1 MSIKT
6 TAIYLIVRAALHG
19 RVSAGVLAFAVGM
32 GVANAQ
38 VQISIQAGVEL
49 SWLTSANNTYQ
60 LQWSSNPASTWNNLG
75 ATVAGSGTTNTV
87 YDPVPSGTRLYHV
100 LDIVPGTPAVS
111 GNLVANAGFENGNGI
126 SASNWSVDT
135 AAGGPVYG
143 VRTNDNPNSGSFDF
157 QIYLAST
164 GAGPVVQ
171 FNQSGIPVIGGTTY
185 PFTFY
190 ANALM
195 GSQGYSAQ
203 WRILWNSGGDTGYQ
217 TFVPGN
223 NVYGLISNSVTAP
236 AGATSAIVYFHFAG
250 AASPSQSAT
259 IDIDDVTLGS
269 GTSSPGSPAVTNI
282 LSAAMMPS
290 VQISWPGISGMEYQP
305 ESTTNMGMESW
316 NTNFPM
322 IMGDGSTES
331 FLIPMTNSAVFYR
344 LMIPPVVV
352 LPPSNLQQVPSGT
365 TNSIELTW
373 NASTS
378 PGVTGY
384 EILYVDT
391 NSTTTNSISVGLVG
405 GTGISGLTAGD
416 TYNISVITLSPNGES
431 DPSQATIQAHVS
443 TNLNGVVWSDEFN
456 GSAIDSS
463 TWTYDVGNQGWGNG
477 QLEYDTAQ
485 HENSYTTNGSLVIEA
500 DRTNYWGNSF
510 TSARMLTQGRFAFKY
525 GNLEARIKV
534 PDTANGL
541 WPALWMM
548 GNNSGAIVWPDCG
561 ELDIMELGAAAGISS
576 NIQQELIDSAIHY
589 ADANNNPVNAAAWL
603 TAPEDLSQGYHLYQ
617 MSWTPTNLTFSLDN
631 VPFGSWDITDIPMFQ
646 QPMFII
652 LNDAIG
658 GYDPSY
664 TGVYSP
670 GAVTA
675 TFPAKMYVDYIR
687 ITDNGYTKL
696 YYGDNYAENGNFG
709 VFAGTTP
716 VNDSLTYG
724 TGLEPDFAYGTN
736 AALYVWN
743 NMTPSANP
751 PAPSEG
757 TNCWSFDIAAGNWFG
772 MGVFL
777 PNFRNMKNYS
787 DGYLHF
793 DIRTTAGDATPMQ
806 VGIQSCVAGQLA
818 GDGANFWL
826 PIGTDQTS
834 EFWFPHDGQ
843 WHSLKIPLNRF
854 ANVDFRT
861 VNQLFQISSV
871 VNPTSAL
878 NLSIDNVWWEP
889 SATRVTPQNGDFG
902 VYTETASHMNAGSFS
917 LGTQGNF
924 FVWANTMV
932 PATQHPYEGTNDI
945 SLVSAGVGWTGMAFT
960 PNVKYNLTAFQY
972 PGCNLEFAMKTTS
985 TTPFMIGMKSGNL
998 DGVGQKWITFDG
1010 PDNDPYGFV
1019 RDGQWHVVDIPMSDF
1034 GPEVDLSA
1042 VSQFFEI
1049 LSQSAAISNIE
1060 LDDIHFTS
1068 GGVASPPD
1076 Q

>member
-1 MSIKT
+1 MTNFASRQALPIHLA
-6 TAIYLIVRAALHG
+6 AIT
-19 RVSAGVLAFAVGM
+19 LAFVIGTD
-32 GVANAQ
+32 VSRAQ
-38 VQISIQAGVEL
+38 VQLNLLPGLQS
-49 SWLTSANNTYQ
+49 SWLENTSDTYH
-60 LQWSSNPASTWNNLG
+60 LQWSSNPATTWTDLM
-75 ATVAGSGTTNTV
+75 AAAGNGLTNT
-87 YDPVPSGTRLYHV
+87 YFDPFPIGKRTYQL
-100 LDIVPGTPAVS
+100 LDIVPGIPAS
-111 GNLVANAGFENGNGI
+111 SALPSNGGFESGTG
-126 SASNWSVDT
+126 SGATGWTVDT

-143 VRTNDNPNSGSFDF
+143 IRTNDQPHNGSFNF
-157 QIYLAST
+157 QVYLAST

-171 FNQSGIPVIGGTTY
+171 FSQSGIPVTGGTTN

-190 ANALM
+190 ANALG
-195 GSQGYSAQ
+195 GSVGYSAQ

-217 TFVPGN
+217 TYTPGN
-223 NVYGLISNSVTAP
+223 NAYASISNSVTAP
-236 AGATSAIVYFHFAG
+236 AGATSATIFFHFAG
-250 AASPSQSAT
+250 AASPGVTST
-259 IDIDDVTLGS
+259 IDMDDVVLGS
-269 GTSSPGSPAVTNI
+269 GVSNPGTPAVTNI
-282 LSAAMMPS
+282 LPVAMLP
-290 VQISWPGISGMEYQP
+290 VAQISWSSISGVEYQP
-305 ESTTNMGMESW
+305 ESTTNLGAGLW
-316 NTNFPM
+316 NTNFPV
-322 IMGDGSTES
+322 IAGDGGTKS
-331 FLIPMTNSAVFYR
+331 FLIPMTNSATFLR
-344 LMIPPVVV
+344 LLIPPVVV
-352 LPPSNLQQVPSGT
+352 LPPSNLQSVPSGT
-365 TNSIELTW
+365 TNAIGLTW

-384 EILYVDT
+384 EVLYVDT
-391 NSTTTNSISVGLVG
+391 NSMTTNSINLGLV
-405 GTGISGLTAGD
+405 TSTVISGLTSGQ
-416 TYNISVITLSPNGES
+416 TYFVSIITLSSNG
-431 DPSQATIQAHVS
+431 PSNPSATIPAQAVS
-443 TNLNGVVWSDEFN
+443 NQGGVVWSTDF
-456 GSAIDSS
+456 SS
-463 TWTYDVGNQGWGNG
+463 GVINPGTWTYDVGGTGWGNG

-485 HENSYTTNGSLVIEA
+485 HGNTYITNGNLVLEA

-534 PDTANGL
+534 PNTANGL
-541 WPALWMM
+541 WPAFWMM
-548 GNNSGAIVWPDCG
+548 GNNAGAITWPDCG
-561 ELDIMELGAAAGISS
+561 ELDIMELGAAAGIAS

-589 ADANNNPVNAAAWL
+589 ADTNNNAVNAAAWL
-603 TAPEDLSQGYHLYQ
+603 TAPEDLTQDYHLYQ

-631 VPFGSWDITDIPMFQ
+631 VPFGSWNIANIPMFQ
-646 QPMFII
+646 QPMFLI
-652 LNDAIG
+652 LNIAIG

-675 TFPAKMYVDYIR
+675 AFPAKMDVDYIR
-687 ITDNGYTKL
+687 ITDNGYTQL
-696 YYGDNYAENGNFG
+696 YFGDNSAENGNFG

-724 TGLEPDFAYGTN
+724 TGLEPNFAYGTN
-736 AALYVWN
+736 AALYTWN

-757 TNCWSFDIAAGNWFG
+757 TSCWSFDIAGGNWFG

-806 VGIQSCVAGQLA
+806 VGIQSCVSGQLA
-818 GDGANFWL
+818 GDAANFWL
-826 PIGTDQTS
+826 PLGIDQTS

-871 VNPTSAL
+871 VNPASAL

-889 SATRVTPQNGDFG
+889 SATRVTPQNGSFG
-902 VYTETASHMNAGSFS
+902 VFTETPSHQNAGAFA
-917 LGTQGNF
+917 LGVQGNF

-932 PATQHPYEGTNDI
+932 PAAQHPYEGTNDI
-945 SLVSAGVGWTGMAFT
+945 SLAAAPGMTWSGMAFT
-960 PNVKYNLTAFQY
+960 PNSKYNLTAYQY
-972 PGCNLEFAMKTTS
+972 ANCNLEFTMKTTS
-985 TTPFMIGMKSGNL
+985 TTSFMIGMKSGNL
-998 DGVGQKWITFDG
+998 DGVGQKWINFGG
-1010 PDNDPYGFV
+1010 PGSDPYGFV
-1019 RDGQWHVVDIPMSDF
+1019 RDGAWHVVDIPMSDF

-1049 LSQSAAISNIE
+1049 LSQSAPISNIE
-1060 LDDIHFTS
+1060 LDDIHFTN